1 MSKNDSK
8 KENKKE
14 ECLELRN
21 INYQTMLL
29 NNKSNINS
37 NKVCTNNI
45 ETFLNNEMELNKKKT
60 WSKLSKADKLK
71 KLINF
76 SILYSK
82 KNKLGDNET
91 KKLQK
96 YFIEELGKKRLQKI
110 KDVIYDI
117 ESGEIKNIPK
127 LVFLK
132 DKKKFTIK
140 RDRKTNTLSS
150 LPPKKTRKMKK
161 KNKNK
166 KTKEEL
172 EKKVKKI
179 KKDRKKTKPSKK
191 KSEQSEKTI

>member
-1 MSKNDSK
+1 MSNNETK

-29 NNKSNINS
+29 NNKSNIDS

-76 SILYSK
+76 SIIYSK

-91 KKLQK
+91 KMLQN
-96 YFIEELGKKRLQKI
+96 YFMQ
-110 KDVIYDI
+110 V
-117 ESGEIKNIPK
+117 
-127 LVFLK
+127 LVLY
-132 DKKKFTIK
+132 
-140 RDRKTNTLSS
+140 
-150 LPPKKTRKMKK
+150 MAM
-161 KNKNK
+161 
-166 KTKEEL
+166 
-172 EKKVKKI
+172 
-179 KKDRKKTKPSKK
+179 
-191 KSEQSEKTI
+191 

>member
-1 MSKNDSK
+1 MSNNETK

-29 NNKSNINS
+29 NNKSNIDS

-76 SILYSK
+76 SIIYSK

-91 KKLQK
+91 KMLQN

-132 DKKKFTIK
+132 DKKRFTIK
-140 RDRKTNTLSS
+140 RERKTNTLSS

-191 KSEQSEKTI
+191 NPEQSKKTI